1 MAVVAVALAQ
11 QRMEVLAV
19 SEAAVVLLIFIILAA
34 EEALAVVGVAVP
46 ILGKAE
52 AGAVVAAEV
61 EVVAV
66 QPKPGI
72 GDQLEGEAVVEVDQR
87 GYQQHLM
94 L

>member
-66 QPKPGI
+66 QMAEVR
-72 GDQLEGEAVVEVDQR
+72 EGVTLKVLPAPQT
-87 GYQQHLM
+87 
-94 L
+94 